1 MYTRSSEWEEEKY
14 FTLEHVRVIALK
26 NYNNILT
33 TRRWSAKY
41 PKDSQILAIVGVAQN
56 IADDS

>member
-1 MYTRSSEWEEEKY
+1 MDNRRGEWEEEKY

-26 NYNNILT
+26 NYNNIIT

-56 IADDS
+56 VADDA